1 MHIKEK
7 KERALGV
14 RLFLKPQRC
23 SSPKC
28 ALVKKPYPPGQ
39 FGKKKR
45 RGLSEM
51 GTQLLEKQR
60 VKFSYSLKESQLE
73 KIFKTALRKPENTNE
88 LMVQLLERRLDN
100 VVFRS
105 NFAGSRPSAHQ
116 LITHGHI
123 LVNKKKVTVP
133 SYTVAVGD
141 TVSWRE
147 ASKKNNAYKQ
157 AEVNLSK
164 SEAPNWLEV
173 DSGLM
178 VSKIKSLPSR
188 TEIPFDM
195 SLLVE
200 YYSK

>member
-1 MHIKEK
+1 M
-7 KERALGV
+7 
-14 RLFLKPQRC
+14 
-23 SSPKC
+23 
-28 ALVKKPYPPGQ
+28 
-39 FGKKKR
+39 
-45 RGLSEM
+45 
-51 GTQLLEKQR
+51 
-60 VKFSYSLKESQLE
+60 
-73 KIFKTALRKPENTNE
+73 
-88 LMVQLLERRLDN
+88 
-100 VVFRS
+100 
-105 NFAGSRPSAHQ
+105 
-116 LITHGHI
+116 
-123 LVNKKKVTVP
+123 P